1 MMGDWQAFLS
11 SRKAKTKQLGFEKV
25 SVSLIVKDCAM
36 YLIKEKREKQ
46 KKSSNTQ
53 EMKTAQSFYNGHV
66 GESGDSLLRKV
77 DLFHS
82 QKYLV

>member
-46 KKSSNTQ
+46 NKIATHKKWKRLNLST
-53 EMKTAQSFYNGHV
+53 TATLERVETVF
-66 GESGDSLLRKV
+66 
-77 DLFHS
+77 
-82 QKYLV
+82 